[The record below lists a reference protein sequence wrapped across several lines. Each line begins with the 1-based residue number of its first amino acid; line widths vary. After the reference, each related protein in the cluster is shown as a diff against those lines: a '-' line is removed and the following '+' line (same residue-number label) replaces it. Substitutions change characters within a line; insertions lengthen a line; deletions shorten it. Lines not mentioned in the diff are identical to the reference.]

1 MRPEQVDISE
11 LLSVSVRD
19 RVTQVGHLHAR
30 I

>member
-1 MRPEQVDISE
+1 MRPEEVEISE
-11 LLSVSVRD
+11 LLSASVRD